1 MSDFAERALE
11 PFEIGS
17 IAREPEAQE
26 IVGPIEAADPDL
38 PAGEFVMPKLR
49 VFDPHEAIERGAADE
64 RHPRLR
70 EHEIEGCGLTREL
83 AARQIL
89 PIPILQ
95 RLPPDGERLP
105 AHRPRPERAGDAL
118 PDILARD
125 GKAEAQSREA
135 EEFAEGAQDHDG
147 MLHAELRGGV
157 LWAGVHK
164 GFVDDEPAAAILHLA
179 GERLERIARENPA
192 IGVVGIDDDEMAR
205 LTRYG
210 IERRWLASPPSLRAE
225 GEGVLG
231 IGRPQNRDIAFR
243 GEVGQPLDQRLRARC
258 CDDGAVGGHPVSDT
272 RGFYQCV
279 AMRLLGEAGD
289 EIVGGRGVGI
299 SRRIDARGEVEPI
312 IARASKMGF
321 RLGKITAMLH
331 ERVVARISGG
341 FQRAALASALLL
353 VAAPALAEAPRIVS
367 INMCTDQLLLA
378 IADPEQIIGLSP
390 FAQDAERSWAAGR
403 AMDHPVLSGTAE
415 EVLYLKPDIV
425 MAGRFTRRATRNL
438 LRAKGFQVEE
448 FDPVR
453 NIAESREQ
461 IRRVGVLTGHQK
473 RAEAHIAALDAAIE
487 SVRASASK
495 RDLRIL
501 PLQRRGWV
509 SGGET
514 LITELL
520 GLTGLSNAASELGLK
535 SGGQVSLEAIVKLR
549 PDALL
554 ISRDDITAEDQGRAM
569 LHHPAIHAMFP
580 PERRLVIPQSLTV
593 CGGPMLAEALERLA
607 VEIEKL
613 PQ

>member
-1 MSDFAERALE
+1 MSDLGKRLFQPR
-11 PFEIGS
+11 EIAGV
-17 IAREPEAQE
+17 AREPEAQE
-26 IVGPIEAADPDL
+26 VVGPIEAAHPDL

-49 VFDPHEAIERGAADE
+49 VLDPHEAVERGAADE

-70 EHEIEGCGLTREL
+70 EHEIERCGLPREL
-83 AARQIL
+83 VAHRPL
-89 PIPILQ
+89 PRPILQ
-95 RLPPDGERLP
+95 RLPSHSESLP
-105 AHRPRPERAGDAL
+105 AHGPWSERAGDVP

-125 GKAEAQSREA
+125 GKAQSEPGEA
-135 EEFAEGAQDHDG
+135 EELAEGAQDHNG
-147 MLHAELRGGV
+147 KINAQMRGGV
-157 LWAGVHK
+157 LRAGVHE
-164 GFVDDEPAAAILHLA
+164 GLVDDQPAAAILHLA
-179 GERLERIARENPA
+179 RERLERTGRENPA
-192 IGVVGIDDDEMAR
+192 IGVVGVDDDEMAR
-205 LTRYG
+205 FAWYD
-210 IERRWLASPPSLRAE
+210 IERRWFADPPALRAE

-231 IGRPQNRDIAFR
+231 IGRPQNRDIACG
-243 GEVGQPLDQRLRARC
+243 GEVGQPLDQSLGARC
-258 CDDGAVGGHPVSDT
+258 GDDGAVAGNGVSDT
-272 RGFYQCV
+272 RSRDQRV

-289 EIVGGRGVGI
+289 EIVRGRGVGI
-299 SRRIDARGEVEPI
+299 SGRIDTRGEVEPI
-312 IARASKMGF
+312 VARASKMGF
-321 RLGKITAMLH
+321 RLGKIAAMLH

-425 MAGRFTRRATRNL
+425 MGGRFTRRATRNL
-438 LRAKGFQVEE
+438 LRAKGFHVEE

-453 NIAESREQ
+453 NIEESREQ
-461 IRRVGVLTGHQK
+461 IRRVGVLTGHEE

-487 SVRASASK
+487 RVRASAST

-520 GLTGLSNAASELGLK
+520 GLTGLTNAASELGLT

-554 ISRDDITAEDQGRAM
+554 TSRDDKAAEDQGRAM
-569 LHHPAIHAMFP
+569 LHHPALDAMFP

-607 VEIEKL
+607 REIGKL
-613 PQ
+613 P